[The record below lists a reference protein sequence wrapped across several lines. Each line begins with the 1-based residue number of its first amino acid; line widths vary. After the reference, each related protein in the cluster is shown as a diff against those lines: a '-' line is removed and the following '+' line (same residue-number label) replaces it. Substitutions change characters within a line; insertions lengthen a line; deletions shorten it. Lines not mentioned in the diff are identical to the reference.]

1 MRDGLGSVQS
11 VLVLGGTSEI
21 GLAIARALVADRA
34 RRVILAGRDPA
45 RLEEAGADLRAAG
58 AEVEVLPFDA
68 DRPEGHSEAI
78 SAAFRGEGDVDL
90 VLVAFGVLGDEE
102 RSRTEPEAAVGVM
115 QTNLVGAVSA
125 MTVAAECL
133 RRQGHGTLAVLSSV
147 AGERVRKSNY
157 VYGASKAGLD
167 GFAQGLGD
175 ALADTGVRVL
185 VVRPGFVRTRMTADL
200 EAAPLAT
207 TPEKVAQ
214 VTVAG
219 LRRGAHTVWAPP
231 LLRWVM
237 LGLRLLPRAVFR
249 RLPI

>member
-21 GLAIARALVADRA
+21 GLAMARALVADRA

-45 RLEEAGADLRAAG
+45 RLEEAGAELRTAG

-68 DRPEGHSEAI
+68 DRPEEHSETV
-78 SAAFRGEGDVDL
+78 SAAFRGEEDVDL
-90 VLVAFGVLGDEE
+90 VVVAFGVLGDAE
-102 RSRTEPEAAVGVM
+102 RSRSEPAAAVDVL

-167 GFAQGLGD
+167 GFAQGMGD
-175 ALADTGVRVL
+175 ALTESGVRVL
-185 VVRPGFVRTRMTADL
+185 VIRPGFVHTRMTAGMDP
-200 EAAPLAT
+200 APLST
-207 TPEKVAQ
+207 TPEKVAE
-214 VTVAG
+214 VAVAG

-237 LGLRLLPRAVFR
+237 LALRLLPRAVFR